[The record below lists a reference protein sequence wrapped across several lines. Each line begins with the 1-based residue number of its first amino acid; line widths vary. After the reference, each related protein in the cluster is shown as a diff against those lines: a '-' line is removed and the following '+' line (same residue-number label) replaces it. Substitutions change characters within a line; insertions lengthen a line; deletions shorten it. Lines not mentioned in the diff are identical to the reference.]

1 MVAQDQALCRC
12 AECESVNEGEARFCL
27 HCGSPLAILKFER
40 GILRGLRVDAD
51 ERREFPLLFRNL
63 GTGLIRLEMEILGDR
78 TEWASLRNHK
88 MTLQSRAENTV
99 LLQVDGA
106 RMEPGRQHRL
116 RLRVRSDNLRGRRTD
131 SGAARTWDR
140 WCQEEQVHTIEV
152 DVRRPPRFAC
162 NRHSRNLGNLLRM
175 GEQEFGRMFRIGN
188 SGDGNLD
195 LYLESTAPFLRL
207 PRQEFRLSS
216 RQIENLPAVLSLRD
230 LEYGEYE
237 AGILVRDQRTHQQV
251 GRLSIRFKLHTT
263 TPDLPVLGVDFGT
276 STSKLALLGGGEIL
290 QIPLNGTTLFPSHVY
305 VHDDGRLDVGE
316 EAGRHVGKLG
326 YLLNLKSLLSYAG
339 QELPAACRDVPI
351 RDLVKSFLGR
361 LFGMARV
368 SRQFQE
374 WVSPD
379 PTPRDVR
386 VVATVPAGC
395 QGTRAPEMW
404 QILKEL
410 GFDEIGVVVESTAA
424 SYLYAS
430 TDDRIVEGK
439 RLLVFDCGAGTTDVS
454 ILSVRLELDEAGGY
468 FYRVFDIQ
476 SEVGVDIG
484 GNRFDEELYGLV
496 VQKMA
501 ADQKERLNRD
511 LERQRGGLSARGED
525 SRPSLRLLQE
535 VRRFKEQASARWQE
549 EGDQEFE
556 VSCPG
561 IIDAPALKISRS
573 EITQHLRPV
582 MEELE
587 DLCYQALH
595 AAGLNV
601 HDIDRVYMVGGSS
614 FLPQVDGLVR
624 KVFGPERLHKD
635 QERLTCVARGAVA
648 STNTRLRRVLA
659 ADYVCRLE
667 GGRELDLIRRGA
679 IYPIAGARNLIA
691 PQAPPFLLD
700 LDLQERS
707 PGGDPQI
714 PVGHIRLEV
723 PDVQSKTNRVV
734 LEFKV
739 DDFGDLEARA
749 TYDPEGANIVAEM
762 SLP

>member
-1 MVAQDQALCRC
+1 LVAPAQALCRC

-27 HCGSPLAILKFER
+27 NCGSPLAILKFER
-40 GILRGLRVDAD
+40 EILRGLRVDAD

-63 GTGLIRLEMEILGDR
+63 GTGLIRLEIEILGDQ
-78 TEWASLRNHK
+78 TEWASLRNHRV
-88 MTLQSRAENTV
+88 TLQSRAENSV

-162 NRHSRNLGNLLRM
+162 NRSSRNLGNLLRM
-175 GEQEFGRMFRIGN
+175 GEQEFDRIFRIGN

-207 PRQEFRLSS
+207 PRQEFRLGS
-216 RQIENLPAVLSLRD
+216 RQIEDLPAALSLRD

-237 AGILVRDQRTHQQV
+237 AGILVREQRTHQQV
-251 GRLSIRFKLHTT
+251 GRLSIRFNLHTT

-290 QIPLNGTTLFPSHVY
+290 QIPLNGSTLFPSHVY
-305 VHDDGRLDVGE
+305 VHDDGRLEVGE
-316 EAGRHVGKLG
+316 EASRHVGKLG
-326 YLLNLKSLLSYAG
+326 YILNLKSLLSHAG
-339 QELPAACRDVPI
+339 SELPAACRDMPI
-351 RDLVKSFLGR
+351 RVLVKSFLGR

-368 SRQFQE
+368 SQKFRE

-395 QGTRAPEMW
+395 RDTRASEMR

-410 GFDEIGVVVESTAA
+410 GFEEIQVLVESTAA

-430 TDDRIVEGK
+430 EDDRIVEGK

-454 ILSVRLELDEAGGY
+454 VLSVRLEREEAAGY

-484 GNRFDEELYGLV
+484 GNRFDQELYGLV
-496 VQKMA
+496 VQKMT
-501 ADQKERLNRD
+501 ADQKEHLNRD
-511 LERQRGGLSARGED
+511 LERQRGGLPGGGED
-525 SRPSLRLLQE
+525 ARPSLRLLQE
-535 VRRFKEQASARWQE
+535 VRRFKEQASARWHE
-549 EGDQEFE
+549 EGDQQFDI
-556 VSCPG
+556 SCPG
-561 IIDAPALKISRS
+561 IINGPPLKVAGS
-573 EITQHLRPV
+573 EITQRLRPIL
-582 MEELE
+582 EELE
-587 DLCYQALH
+587 ELCYQALQT
-595 AAGLNV
+595 AGLHV
-601 HDIDRVYMVGGSS
+601 HDIDRVYLVGGSS

-624 KVFGPERLHKD
+624 KIFGPERMHKD

-648 STNTRLRRVLA
+648 AANTRLRRVLA

-679 IYPIAGARNLIA
+679 IYPISGSRNLIA

-700 LDLQERS
+700 FDLQERS
-707 PGGDPQI
+707 PGGDPPI

-723 PDVQSKTNRVV
+723 PEVQSKTNRVV
-734 LEFKV
+734 VEFKV

-749 TYDPEGANIVAEM
+749 IYDPEGANIVAEM